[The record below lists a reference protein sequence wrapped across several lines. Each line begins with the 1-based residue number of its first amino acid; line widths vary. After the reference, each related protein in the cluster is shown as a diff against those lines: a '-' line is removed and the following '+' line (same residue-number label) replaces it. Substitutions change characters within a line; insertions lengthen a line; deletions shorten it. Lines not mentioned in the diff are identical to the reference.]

1 MISQLFHT
9 FHLLPCYTLKE
20 IFKYEKNESFEP
32 PGNCSI
38 FLNFDNFVFNHL
50 DSFFLVFLKWIC
62 FSKFNWAL
70 FRVAIGKPLILSEM
84 LLNSWTKVMNMANM
98 IWVAILTANP
108 FVPNV
113 PFIPWKHKKI
123 VRFSDVFRV

>member
-20 IFKYEKNESFEP
+20 IFKYEKNESFES

-50 DSFFLVFLKWIC
+50 DSFSFGILEMNLLLK
-62 FSKFNWAL
+62 
-70 FRVAIGKPLILSEM
+70 VQLS
-84 LLNSWTKVMNMANM
+84 
-98 IWVAILTANP
+98 II
-108 FVPNV
+108 
-113 PFIPWKHKKI
+113 
-123 VRFSDVFRV
+123 